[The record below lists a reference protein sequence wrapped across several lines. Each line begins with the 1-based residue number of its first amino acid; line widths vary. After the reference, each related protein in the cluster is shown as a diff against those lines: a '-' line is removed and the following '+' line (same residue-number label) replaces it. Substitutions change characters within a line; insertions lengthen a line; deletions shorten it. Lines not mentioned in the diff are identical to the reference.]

1 MKRFDWMKTLCA
13 FCLTLITCLPALAQD
28 EAPRV
33 EIFGGY
39 SHNIGDAQGWN
50 ASVAIN
56 ANRWFGVVADFSG
69 LTSKTREQDF
79 EEKIRANT
87 YLFGP
92 QFSYRGNKRVTPF
105 ARVLFGA
112 SNLNAK
118 ATELGQSAEFSDTNF
133 SYGLGGGLDI
143 RVSKRIAIR
152 AVQADYIHTRSFGEG
167 QHNGRL
173 SFGVV
178 FRLGGS

>member
-1 MKRFDWMKTLCA
+1 MKRFDWMKTICV
-13 FCLTLITCLPALAQD
+13 FCLTLFTCLPALAQD
-28 EAPRV
+28 KDPRA
-33 EIFGGY
+33 EIFAGY

-50 ASVAIN
+50 ASVAVN

-79 EEKIRANT
+79 EERIRANT

-92 QFSYRGNKRVTPF
+92 QFSYRGNKIATPF
-105 ARVLFGA
+105 ARVLLGA
-112 SNLNAK
+112 SSLNAR
-118 ATELGQSAEFSDTNF
+118 ATDLSQNAESSDTGF
-133 SYGLGGGLDI
+133 SYGVGGGLDI

-152 AVQADYIHTRSFGEG
+152 VVQADYIHTRFFGEG

-178 FRLGGS
+178 FRLGGR

>member
-1 MKRFDWMKTLCA
+1 MKALCVV
-13 FCLTLITCLPALAQD
+13 CLTLFTCLPVLAQEKD
-28 EAPRV
+28 PKV

-39 SHNIGDAQGWN
+39 SHNVGEAQGWN
-50 ASVAIN
+50 ASLAVN
-56 ANRWFGVVADFSG
+56 PNRWFGVVADFSG
-69 LTSKTREQDF
+69 LTSKTSEPDF
-79 EEKIRANT
+79 QERIRANT

-112 SNLNAK
+112 ASVNAK
-118 ATELGQSAEFSDTNF
+118 ATEAGESAEFSDTRF
-133 SYGLGGGLDI
+133 SYAVGGGLDI
-143 RVSKRIAIR
+143 RVNGRIAIR
-152 AVQADYIHTRSFGEG
+152 AAQVDYIHTRFFGEG

-178 FRLGGS
+178 FSLGR

>member
-1 MKRFDWMKTLCA
+1 MKTLYVV
-13 FCLTLITCLPALAQD
+13 CLTLFTCLPALAQD
-28 EAPRV
+28 EVPRAEV
-33 EIFGGY
+33 LVGY

-50 ASVAIN
+50 ASVAVN
-56 ANRWFGVVADFSG
+56 ANRWLGVTADFSG
-69 LTSKTREQDF
+69 LTSKTIGQDF
-79 EEKIRANT
+79 EDKIRANT

-92 QFSYRGNKRVTPF
+92 QFSYRGNKRLTSF

-112 SNLNAK
+112 SNINAK
-118 ATELGQSAEFSDTNF
+118 ATEFSQSAEFSDTSF
-133 SYGLGGGLDI
+133 SYGVGAGLDI
-143 RVSKRIAIR
+143 RVSKRLAIR
-152 AVQADYIHTRSFGEG
+152 AVQVDYIHTRFFGEG